1 MGSQSRL
8 WLVPLARPWYRR
20 GMISLKVLLERL
32 EARKPA
38 SAIGAFNI
46 NDMTDM
52 HGVMNAAIAT
62 GQPCIMMASTSA
74 VRYFGIHFVREM
86 YRAATLTSPVPLYL
100 MLDHAEKID
109 ACLLCI
115 DNGFSLV
122 MYDGSGLPF
131 DENVRNTREVVKAA
145 HAKGVL
151 VEGEIGR
158 LPGREENID
167 VAAMDALLTDP
178 REAQAFYEQT
188 GVDLLAISFGT
199 AHGFYKSKPK
209 LNFDVIEKTRSLTG
223 APLVM
228 HGGTGVPDDDVRRA
242 IALGVRKVN
251 IGTELKAAYTTS
263 MRETTAKMEKE
274 IDPRKILA
282 KAKEA
287 VQKVVEGRLAV
298 LATPRTEELG

>member
-1 MGSQSRL
+1 
-8 WLVPLARPWYRR
+8 
-20 GMISLKVLLERL
+20 MISLNDLVKRL
-32 EARKPA
+32 NARQPA

-52 HGVMNAAIAT
+52 HGVMNAAIRT
-62 GQPCIMMASTSA
+62 GKPCIMMASSSA
-74 VRYFGIHFVREM
+74 VTYFGIHFVREM
-86 YRAATLTSPVPLYL
+86 YKAATLTSEVPLYL

-109 ACLLCI
+109 ACILCI
-115 DNGFSLV
+115 ENGFSMV
-122 MYDGSGLPF
+122 MYDGSTLPF

-145 HAKGVL
+145 HARGVL

-167 VAAMDALLTDP
+167 ISAMDALLTDP
-178 REAQAFYEQT
+178 REAKTFHEQT

-209 LNFDVIEKTRSLTG
+209 LNFDVIEKTRALTG

-228 HGGTGVPDDDVRRA
+228 HGGTGVPDDDVRKA
-242 IALGVRKVN
+242 ISLGVRKVN
-251 IGTELKAAYTTS
+251 IGTELKAAYTTA
-263 MRETTAKMEKE
+263 MREATAKMEKE
-274 IDPRKILA
+274 IDPRKILV

-298 LATPRTEELG
+298 LATPRAEELG